1 MEPTRIIARIAA
13 SLLVAS
19 VSLVSA
25 AAVSAQTDVD
35 RMKRDI
41 ELRVSTHQFMGS
53 VLVAKGDRLLI
64 NQGHGSANLE
74 WNIPNSPDTKFR
86 LGSIT
91 KQFTATCILLLQERG
106 KLKVETPIKEYLRD
120 APPAW
125 DKITIFNLLTHTSG
139 VPNYTSFPEYSTL
152 KATARTPEQLVASF
166 RDKPLE
172 FEPGSQMRYSNSGY
186 VLLGYLIEKIAG
198 QGYAQFLKQNVFDPV
213 GMRNTGY
220 DSTTALIDHRASG
233 YAPGPS
239 GTVHA
244 DYIDMSVPF
253 SAGGLYSTTGDLM
266 RWERALFGGKVLSAA
281 SLEAMTT
288 AFKDNYAFGLAVTT
302 TPTGDKIISHGGG
315 INGFNTELIYAKRED
330 VVVAV
335 LANLNGP
342 AATEIAT
349 DLSKIARGEKT
360 ILISDRK
367 PIRLQAGVFDRYAGH
382 YQFSSGVM
390 MSVWRDADR
399 FLTQLPGQPAVEVFP
414 ESEQDFFAKVVD
426 AQITFHADGAGPVTD
441 LVLHQNGKDQ
451 TATRMDE
458 AVAKQRADAL
468 ALKIK
473 NQTPSPGTE
482 SELRRHITEL
492 IAGTPDFGR
501 MGPELTEATRQALP
515 QIQSLLR
522 PLGALQSLQFKGVGP
537 AGADIYD
544 VKFEHGTVQWK
555 IQLTQDGKIGTSFFG
570 PPQ

>member
-1 MEPTRIIARIAA
+1 MEPNRMITRTAA

-19 VSLVSA
+19 LWLASA
-25 AAVSAQTDVD
+25 TAVSAQTDVD

-53 VLVAKGDRLLI
+53 VLVAKGARLLI
-64 NQGHGSANLE
+64 NQGYGSADLE

-106 KLKVETPIKEYLRD
+106 KLKVEAPIKEYFRD

-139 VPNYTSFPEYSTL
+139 IPNFTSFPEYSRL
-152 KATARTPEQLVASF
+152 QATPRTPEQLVASF

-186 VLLGYLIEKIAG
+186 VLLGYLIEKITG
-198 QGYAQFLKQNVFDPV
+198 QDYAQFLKQNIFDPT
-213 GMRNTGY
+213 GMKDTGY
-220 DSTTALIDHRASG
+220 DSNSALIDRRASG
-233 YAPGPS
+233 YAPGPT
-239 GTVHA
+239 GMAHA
-244 DYIDMSVPF
+244 SYIDMSIPF
-253 SAGGLYSTTGDLM
+253 SAGGLYSTTGDLL
-266 RWERALFGGKVLSAA
+266 RWERALFGGKVLSPA
-281 SLEAMTT
+281 SLESMTT
-288 AFKDNYAFGLAVTT
+288 AFKNNYAFGVVVTT
-302 TPTGDKIISHGGG
+302 TPAGDKIVWHGGG
-315 INGFNTELIYAKRED
+315 IDGFNTELIYAKRED
-330 VVVAV
+330 VVIAV

-349 DLSKIARGEKT
+349 DLSKIARGEKVV
-360 ILISDRK
+360 LISDRK
-367 PIRLQAGVFDRYAGH
+367 PVRLDTSVFDRYAGH
-382 YQFSSGVM
+382 YQFPSGLM
-390 MSVWRDADR
+390 MSVWRDADH

-414 ESEQDFFAKVVD
+414 ESERDFFAKIVD
-426 AQITFHADGAGPVTD
+426 AQITFHADGAAPVTD
-441 LVLHQNGKDQ
+441 LVLHQNGRDQ

-458 AVAKQRADAL
+458 AAAKQRADAL

-482 SELRRHITEL
+482 SELRRHIAEL
-492 IAGTPDFGR
+492 IAGPPDYAR
-501 MGPELTEATRQALP
+501 MGPELMEAARKALP
-515 QIQSLLR
+515 QIRSLLA
-522 PLGALQSLQFKGVGP
+522 PLGPLQSLQFKGVGP
-537 AGADIYD
+537 AGADIYE
-544 VKFEHGTVQWK
+544 VKFERGAVQWQ

-570 PPQ
+570 PPH